1 MHTNLFANGHTT
13 SEVYEALVKHQK
25 RDQTIVMIADLGLA
39 ASIWMTTRT
48 SGQDRVIWL
57 VLIAFTGMTALRYF
71 IDMSNRNSL
80 LHRLDWDE
88 AKARESADDAYR
100 LERYRRS

>member
-13 SEVYEALVKHQK
+13 RDVYEALVNHQK
-25 RDQTIVMIADLGLA
+25 RDQTIVLVADLGLA
-39 ASIWMTTRT
+39 ASIWMAART
-48 SGQDRVIWL
+48 SGQDRLIWF

-71 IDMSNRNSL
+71 IDMSNRNSF

-88 AKARESADDAYR
+88 AKAREIADEA
-100 LERYRRS
+100 RRPDRWRHT